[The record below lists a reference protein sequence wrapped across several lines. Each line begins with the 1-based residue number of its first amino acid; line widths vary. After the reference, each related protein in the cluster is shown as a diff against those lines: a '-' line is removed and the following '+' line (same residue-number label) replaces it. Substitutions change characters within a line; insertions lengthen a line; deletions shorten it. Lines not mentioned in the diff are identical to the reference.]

1 MAVGTSP
8 AESGVSRGGSG
19 GGHGAGCAGQM
30 REGSRPRSLLA
41 FRGSGAA
48 ATDTDRSAGRRSPFH
63 ARAARAERGGAGR
76 PRAGVEAE
84 LSAGAERGGARPGPA
99 QHCAQPAVPLT
110 APRPLRARFSAA
122 RGCRNREEKQMNR
135 GKAGNCYIV
144 HFKGRMDFMLRGKR
158 KPIH

>member
-30 REGSRPRSLLA
+30 QEGSRPRSLLA

-99 QHCAQPAVPLT
+99 RRST
-110 APRPLRARFSAA
+110 ALNPRFRSPRRGRSVRASLRLGAA
-122 RGCRNREEKQMNR
+122 GTVRKNR
-135 GKAGNCYIV
+135 
-144 HFKGRMDFMLRGKR
+144 
-158 KPIH
+158 

>member
-1 MAVGTSP
+1 MERAAPGRCKRAAAPAPSSP
-8 AESGVSRGGSG
+8 S
-19 GGHGAGCAGQM
+19 AGQA
-30 REGSRPRSLLA
+30 RPLPIPIARRAGGVRSTQGP
-41 FRGSGAA
+41 RG
-48 ATDTDRSAGRRSPFH
+48 RS
-63 ARAARAERGGAGR
+63 GAGR